1 MARGQAEPPGDLE
14 EGRHPTQMSGLNLR
28 TLPNDLVAGMV
39 NGVASVPSSMAT
51 AALAGVNPVYGLYA
65 ITVAPGVGSL
75 LASSQMMQVATTGA
89 SALTAS
95 QAVAGYS
102 GNQRAQA
109 LFLLVALAG
118 LFLGVLGLLKA
129 GRLVRYV
136 SYPVMTA
143 FLSGVALVLVIDQT
157 AQLVGYSPQGQTSL
171 GEFIDLLRNVG
182 QINLQSTL
190 IGLLS
195 LAIIVGLSRTRLS
208 NIASLIGLAIPTVIV
223 VLWRPADVQIVS
235 DVSTIPQGLPPFGLP
250 DLSLLSGNLIFS
262 ALALAVVVAIQGAGI
277 SHSYKNP
284 DGSRANP
291 SRDMFAQGAANVAGS
306 LVSGMP
312 TGGSVGQ
319 TALNVSAGAKSR
331 LAGIFHSLSM
341 LAIILLAPG
350 LVSLVP
356 MPVLAAVMIVAG
368 VGAIRFADI
377 GTIWRTAGSGRWVLA
392 VTFLATLLVSVAAAV
407 AVGVVAAVVL
417 SLYSAASHVSVRAL
431 QQQQDG
437 AIHIVDPPKKLPGHR
452 ITVLEI
458 YGSLFFAAART
469 LGDRLPDPAGAERP
483 VVVLRLRG
491 NHQIGSTL
499 IEVLNDYAHELA
511 EAGGRL
517 YLAGMDEE
525 VSGRL
530 QRARRF
536 DLDEQVIL
544 VPASHILGSATRDA
558 VSAAAEWLG
567 QFGED
572 VDVRDDVAAWK
583 D

>member
-1 MARGQAEPPGDLE
+1 
-14 EGRHPTQMSGLNLR
+14 MSGLNLR
-28 TLPNDLVAGMV
+28 TLPNDLVAGLV

-51 AALAGVNPVYGLYA
+51 AALAGVNPVFGLYA
-65 ITVAPGVGSL
+65 ITVAPAVGSL

-95 QAVAGYS
+95 QAIAGYS
-102 GNQRAQA
+102 ENQRAEA
-109 LFLLVALAG
+109 LFLVVALAG
-118 LFLGVLGLLKA
+118 VFLAIFGLLKA

-143 FLSGVALVLVIDQT
+143 FLSGVALVLVFDQS
-157 AQLVGYSPQGQTSL
+157 AQLVGYSPQGQTSI
-171 GEFIDLLRNVG
+171 GEFVDLLRNLG
-182 QINLQSTL
+182 QISIQSTL
-190 IGLLS
+190 VGLLA

-208 NIASLIGLAIPTVIV
+208 NVSSLIGLAIPTAIV
-223 VLWRPADVQIVS
+223 AFWRPDDVQIVS
-235 DVSTIPQGLPPFGLP
+235 DVSTIPRGLPPFGLP
-250 DLSLLSGNLIFS
+250 DLSLLSANLVFS
-262 ALALAVVVAIQGAGI
+262 AFALAVVVAIQGAGI
-277 SHSYKNP
+277 SQSYKNP

-319 TALNVSAGAKSR
+319 TALNVSAGGKSR

-341 LAIILLAPG
+341 LAIILLVPG

-368 VGAIRFADI
+368 VGAIRFADF
-377 GTIWRTAGSGRWVLA
+377 GAIWRTAGSGRWVLV
-392 VTFLATLLVSVAAAV
+392 VTFLASLLVSVAAAV
-407 AVGVVAAVVL
+407 AIGVVAAVVL
-417 SLYSAASHVSVRAL
+417 SLSSAASDVRVRAL
-431 QQQQDG
+431 VQQEDG
-437 AIHIVDPPKKLPGHR
+437 EIHIVDPPKKLPSR
-452 ITVLEI
+452 SITVIEV
-458 YGSLFFAAART
+458 YGILFFAAART

-517 YLAGMDEE
+517 YLAGMDEQVGE
-525 VSGRL
+525 RL
-530 QRARRF
+530 QRARKF
-536 DLDEQVIL
+536 DLDKEVVL
-544 VPASHILGSATRDA
+544 VPASHILGGATQEA
-558 VSAAAEWLG
+558 VSAGAEWLR
-567 QFGED
+567 QFGTD
-572 VDVRDDVAAWK
+572 VETRDEVAAWK